1 MRLLAPLLLVLMAAH
16 AAADP
21 ATAGGGASL
30 TPALRKA
37 TAVYNHACAWCHGKD
52 GRGDGP
58 AAFSINKYLS
68 PRPRDLTH
76 GRFKLR
82 STPSGELPTDED
94 LLRTLE
100 RGIPGYMP
108 SFRGL
113 TAGERQLAVT
123 AVKRF
128 YPAFASA
135 HPMPVSLP
143 QPPTLDAAAVARGHQ
158 TYEAAGCASC
168 HGERGHGDGPSA
180 SQLKDESGLRIRP
193 ADLRYPAR
201 FKNGAEALDVYR
213 TLVTGL
219 DGTPMPSYAGVF
231 EDPGTL
237 WDLVAYVGS
246 LAR

>member
-1 MRLLAPLLLVLMAAH
+1 MRLGAPLLLVLMAAP

-21 ATAGGGASL
+21 
-30 TPALRKA
+30 A
-37 TAVYNHACAWCHGKD
+37 TAVYNHACAWWPGRD

-68 PRPRDLTH
+68 PRPRDLTL

-128 YPAFASA
+128 YPGFASR
-135 HPMPVSLP
+135 HPASVSLP
-143 QPPTLDAAAVARGHQ
+143 QPPALDAAARA
-158 TYEAAGCASC
+158 
-168 HGERGHGDGPSA
+168 
-180 SQLKDESGLRIRP
+180 
-193 ADLRYPAR
+193 
-201 FKNGAEALDVYR
+201 
-213 TLVTGL
+213 
-219 DGTPMPSYAGVF
+219 
-231 EDPGTL
+231 
-237 WDLVAYVGS
+237 
-246 LAR
+246 